1 MVHKSRPFPATFFVQ
16 QPTQEEA
23 IMVKLNKIVRAFTF
37 EGARAKRFTPEMELK
52 RALMNCLLWESQ
64 FYEDGVAIADRIKT
78 LVPLVE
84 PAKVAALAI
93 EAREQMKLRHA
104 PLLVVR
110 EMARHEKHRVLVA
123 DTLACVIQRPDEM
136 TELLAIYWADA
147 LGPMQQRKRQPV
159 SAQIKKGLAR
169 ALTKFDAYQLAKYDR
184 DDAVRIRDVL
194 FLVHAKPKDADQE
207 KVWKQLV
214 DGTLVSPDTWEV
226 SLSSGKDKAE
236 TFERLIAEKK
246 LGGLALLRNLRLMQ
260 KAGVAKKTIAD
271 AIDAMRVDRVL
282 PYRFIA
288 AARYAPDLEPQL
300 ESAMLKSIKGYVR
313 LPGRTRL
320 LIDVSG
326 SMDYALSA
334 QSEMTRLEAACGLAI
349 LAREICDDVEI
360 FTFSNRVVKVPPRH
374 GFALRDAIVS
384 SQPHGGTLLGA
395 AVKEA
400 DRKGDRLIVFTDEQS
415 QDSVPAP
422 KARGYMVNVASYQH
436 GVRHDDWQRVDGFSE
451 AVIAWIAASEETI
464 H

>member
-1 MVHKSRPFPATFFVQ
+1 MA
-16 QPTQEEA
+16 
-23 IMVKLNKIVRAFTF
+23 KLNKVLRVFTH
-37 EGARAKRFTPEMELK
+37 EGARGKRFTPEQEL
-52 RALMNCLLWESQ
+52 RRTIMNCLLWEDQ
-64 FYEDGVAIADRIKT
+64 FYEDGVSIADRIKA

-123 DTLACVIQRPDEM
+123 DTLARVIQRPDEM

-184 DDAVRIRDVL
+184 DGPVRIRDVL
-194 FLVHAKPKDADQE
+194 FLVHAKPKDTAQE
-207 KVWKQLV
+207 KVWKELV
-214 DGTLVSPDTWEV
+214 DGTLSSADTWEV
-226 SLSSGKDKAE
+226 SLSSGKDKRE
-236 TFERLIAEKK
+236 SFERLIAEKK

-260 KAGVAKKTIAD
+260 KAEVPRKTIAD
-271 AIDAMRVDRVL
+271 AIEAMRTDRIL
-282 PYRFIA
+282 PFRFIT
-288 AARYAPDLEPQL
+288 AARYAPDFEPELEQ
-300 ESAMLKSIKGYVR
+300 AMLKSVKGYVR

-326 SMDYALSA
+326 SMFYPLSA
-334 QSEMTRLEAACGLAI
+334 QSEMTRAEAACGLAV
-349 LAREICDDVEI
+349 LAREVCDEVEI
-360 FTFSNRVVKVPPRH
+360 FTFSEKTLKVPPRR
-374 GFALRDAIVS
+374 GFALRDAIIA
-384 SQPHGGTLLGA
+384 SQPHGGTMLGS
-395 AVKEA
+395 AVKEI

-415 QDSVPAP
+415 HENVGAP
-422 KARGYMVNVASYQH
+422 KGRGYIVNVASYQH
-436 GVRHDDWQRVDGFSE
+436 GVGTGAWMRVDGFSE
-451 AVIAWIAASEETI
+451 AVIAWIAAQEETR